1 MRSCIRR
8 AITITTYERIE
19 NRVKTYGIFNTISRY
34 IDQSIVERRLYALYS
49 LTISSAVADTTL
61 TIISMG
67 FKTTRIARV
76 WTLKR
81 PFNGEPCADDF
92 ALTEEQLPPIEDG
105 QLVCEAEYLSV
116 DPYMRVKMAS
126 ACGAFP
132 APMIGTQVAK

>member
-1 MRSCIRR
+1 MVYLTQSSC
-8 AITITTYERIE
+8 Y
-19 NRVKTYGIFNTISRY
+19 S
-34 IDQSIVERRLYALYS
+34 DQSIVERRLYAIYS
-49 LTISSAVADTTL
+49 LYNLNT
-61 TIISMG
+61 ISMG
-67 FKTTRIARV
+67 FQTTRIARV

-116 DPYMRVKMAS
+116 DPYMRVKMG
-126 ACGAFP
+126 GAFP